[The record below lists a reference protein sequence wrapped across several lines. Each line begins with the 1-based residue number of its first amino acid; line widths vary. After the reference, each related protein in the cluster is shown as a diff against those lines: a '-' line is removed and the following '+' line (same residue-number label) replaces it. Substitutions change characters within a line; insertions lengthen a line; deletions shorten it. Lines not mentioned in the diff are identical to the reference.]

1 MSYTQKIHYKL
12 IKVSPI
18 IDNIVLVLDCFAF

>member
-12 IKVSPI
+12 IELSPI
-18 IDNIVLVLDCFAF
+18 VNNIVLVLDCFAF